1 MMDTNDVLSSIDTK
15 VQEAIAERKGF
26 VVVMSGS
33 DSDREHVDKIRAALH
48 EYGIRSE
55 WRIGSAHKQPGL
67 VQALIN
73 AYDAIGAP
81 LAYVGVVTKTDA
93 LSGLGS
99 YHALNPLIS
108 CPADNINDTCL
119 TNPPGS
125 SNAYVGDP
133 KNAARFI
140 AQIFSHLDPA
150 IKRKLA
156 DDRDG
161 KIAKLEKADAAVR
174 GLYEPPPKEAK

>member
-1 MMDTNDVLSSIDTK
+1 MNTDDVLSSIDTK

-26 VVVMSGS
+26 VVIMSGS
-33 DSDREHVDKIRAALH
+33 DSDREHVDKIRTELNA
-48 EYGIRSE
+48 YGIRSE
-55 WRIGSAHKQPGL
+55 WRIASAHKQPKL

-73 AYDAIGAP
+73 AYDALGAP

-93 LSGLGS
+93 LSGEGA
-99 YHALNPLIS
+99 YHALNPFIS
-108 CPADNINDTCL
+108 NPADHINATCL

-133 KNAARFI
+133 KNAAKFI

-150 IKRKLA
+150 IRKKLI

-161 KIAKLEKADAAVR
+161 KIAKLEKADATVR
-174 GLYEPPPKEAK
+174 GLYQPAPAETK